1 MIPEWMKSIEVG
13 PCPCCA
19 VSVGKNTNYIK
30 KTINGVF
37 SFFEETMTSESY
49 ARRKGLLQ
57 SLDARVK
64 LISIITLIISISV
77 TRDLWIL
84 LGIYLLTLI
93 FALLSRIEPLFFLKR
108 VWVFVPIFAGIIM
121 LPMVF
126 NVFYPGD
133 AIVTLAHLG
142 SGAHLGPFS
151 LPETVTITSQGIM
164 LTIIFMLRVGTCVSA
179 TVLLFITTP
188 RELLFKS
195 LRSVGVPKV
204 YVLTVDMCYRYI
216 FMFMENVKDFYT
228 AKKSR
233 TIKSLGMLED
243 QKWVGG
249 RMGYTLVKSL
259 DMAERV
265 HGAMVSRG
273 FNGDVKIM
281 TDFRMNPRDYVALVT
296 VVSFS
301 ILIILISYKFITI

>member
-1 MIPEWMKSIEVG
+1 MMPEWMKSVEIE
-13 PCPCCA
+13 PCSCCT
-19 VSVGKNTNYIK
+19 VSVGNKKNYIR
-30 KTINGVF
+30 KTISGVLN
-37 SFFEETMTSESY
+37 FFEETMTSESY
-49 ARRKGLLQ
+49 SRRKGLLQ

-64 LISIITLIISISV
+64 LVSIIALIVSISV
-77 TRDLWIL
+77 TRNPFL
-84 LGIYLLTLI
+84 LLFIYILTLL
-93 FALLSRIEPLFFLKR
+93 FALLSKIEPLFFVKR

-121 LPMVF
+121 LPMIF

-133 AIVTLAHLG
+133 SIITLASLG
-142 SGAHLGPFS
+142 PGAHLGPFG
-151 LPETVTITSQGIM
+151 LPNTIAITCQGLM
-164 LTIIFMLRVGTCVSA
+164 LAFIFMLRVGTCVSA
-179 TVLLFITTP
+179 TVLLFLTTP

-195 LRSVGVPKV
+195 LRSVGVPKI

-216 FMFMENVKDFYT
+216 FMFMDNVKDFYT

-249 RMGYTLVKSL
+249 RMGYTLVKSI
-259 DMAERV
+259 DMAEKV
-265 HGAMVSRG
+265 HGAMMSRG

-281 TDFRMNPRDYVALVT
+281 TDFKMKPRDYVAMVL

-301 ILIILISYKFITI
+301 IIIVLISYKVIII